1 LVQHPK
7 SGTYH
12 VNALWYVLALAGQG
26 THSSQYR
33 SSELLES
40 LDANTP
46 DPPTPDW
53 TCSYRSQ

>member
-1 LVQHPK
+1 MILVQHPK

-40 LDANTP
+40 LGCQYTR
-46 DPPTPDW
+46 PPYPRLDL
-53 TCSYRSQ
+53 